1 MIFNQLLFNSWLNP
15 DSIPRLMI
23 LYTTFTYI
31 CTMSKA
37 YLKNSEVNFE
47 KIQSV
52 LVAIGG
58 NEDKDKDLDVLKQT
72 VLLTHKKEPY
82 IELITTASSMPKESA
97 ASYIAAFKKIG
108 VMNVKIMDIRTRE
121 QTRNPEYIEQLK
133 NADVIFFTG
142 GDQLKITSILGGT
155 PVLEYIKS
163 RYFNEK
169 CIIAGTSAGASAMSE
184 TMIYEGES
192 SEALRKGKIQLTSGI
207 GLVKNVVIDSHFIKR
222 GRFSRLMDIV
232 TSNPGTIGL
241 GLGEDTGVIIRQGY
255 LLESIGNGLTVIFDG
270 RHIRYTNISDIQLG
284 EAIAVEN
291 VCVHTL
297 AKGHGY
303 NLLKRKFITPSEM
316 GRC

>member
-1 MIFNQLLFNSWLNP
+1 MFVG
-15 DSIPRLMI
+15 
-23 LYTTFTYI
+23 
-31 CTMSKA
+31 
-37 YLKNSEVNFE
+37 YLKKIDSNLE

-58 NEDKDKDLDVLKQT
+58 NEDKEKDLDVLKQT
-72 VLLTHKKEPY
+72 VLLTDKKEPY
-82 IELITTASSMPKESA
+82 IELITTASSMPKESG
-97 ASYIAAFKKIG
+97 ASYIAAFEKIG

-121 QTRNPEYIEQLK
+121 QTRNPEYVERLK

-142 GDQLKITSILGGT
+142 GDQLRITSILGGT
-155 PVLEYIKS
+155 PILENIKS

-169 CIIAGTSAGASAMSE
+169 CVIAGTSAGASAMSE
-184 TMIYEGES
+184 TMIYEGEAC
-192 SEALRKGKIQLTSGI
+192 EALCKGKVQLTSGI

-232 TSNPGTIGL
+232 TTNPGTIGL
-241 GLGEDTGVIIRQGY
+241 GLGEDTGVVISKGY
-255 LLESIGNGLTVIFDG
+255 ILESIGNGLTVIFDG
-270 RHIRYTNISDIQLG
+270 QHIKYTNISDIQIG

-303 NLLKRKFITPSEM
+303 NLLTRKYMTPSKM
-316 GRC
+316 GGLAY

>member
-1 MIFNQLLFNSWLNP
+1 MADDYLEKS
-15 DSIPRLMI
+15 DSNL
-23 LYTTFTYI
+23 
-31 CTMSKA
+31 
-37 YLKNSEVNFE
+37 E

-58 NEDKDKDLDVLKQT
+58 NEDKEKDLDVLKQT
-72 VLLTHKKEPY
+72 VLLTNKKEPY
-82 IELITTASSMPKESA
+82 IELITTASSMPKESG
-97 ASYIAAFKKIG
+97 ASYIAAFENIG
-108 VMNVKIMDIRTRE
+108 IINVKIMDIRTRE
-121 QTRNPEYIEQLK
+121 QTRKPEYIERLK

-155 PVLEYIKS
+155 PVLENIKS

-192 SEALRKGKIQLTSGI
+192 SEALCKGKVQLTSGI

-222 GRFSRLMDIV
+222 GRFSRLMEIV
-232 TSNPGTIGL
+232 TTNPGNIGL
-241 GLGEDTGVIIRQGY
+241 GLGEDTGVVIRQGY
-255 LLESIGNGLTVIFDG
+255 LFESIGNGLTVIFDG
-270 RHIRYTNISDIQLG
+270 QNIKYTNISDIQIG
-284 EAIAVEN
+284 GAIAVEN

-303 NLLKRKFITPSEM
+303 NMLTRKYMTPSEM
-316 GRC
+316 GGLKY